1 MMRTLQVSLV
11 ALLSLNAFAAVA
23 QSLPGSGSADGTRP
37 GHSVGVGASEPNSG
51 TASNIRRA
59 DTRSTIAPTLPSP
72 GIGEQ
77 ATPRDYLQAAR
88 VALVAHRTGEAQQA
102 LEMAETRALDRVV
115 APGQMTG
122 PSESRFVA
130 HVRAARHALGVG
142 DSAATLAAIDVAL
155 AG

>member
-1 MMRTLQVSLV
+1 MRTLQNSLV
-11 ALLSLNAFAAVA
+11 ALLSLTAFAAVA
-23 QSLPGSGSADGTRP
+23 QPLAGPISADGTRP
-37 GHSVGVGASEPNSG
+37 GHSVGVGASEPSSG

-59 DTRSTIAPTLPSP
+59 DTRSMIAPTLPIP
-72 GIGEQ
+72 EIGAQ

-88 VALVAHRTGEAQQA
+88 IALVAHRTGEAQQA

-115 APGQMTG
+115 APGQTTG
-122 PSESRFVA
+122 PSESGFVA
-130 HVRAARHALGVG
+130 HVRAARHALGDG